1 MLKQVNKSLMTFV
14 IKLWVSECA
23 MLRFRSLASVVPM
36 AIAAFLA
43 RGELFADTHP
53 CIAVADTSVQLT
65 SLPWQSSLHV
75 SFTSDPANATVRVQ
89 VIDHAEAADFAVI
102 DDIDAKEGGSC
113 QSSQP
118 PQLVS
123 ITKGFSASDPVIY
136 LTQDGPADYRIFVQS
151 KTFSMLDAAA
161 LIVGAR
167 GGRLHG
173 PSASL

>member
-1 MLKQVNKSLMTFV
+1 
-14 IKLWVSECA
+14 
-23 MLRFRSLASVVPM
+23 MLRFRVLASVVPL
-36 AIAAFLA
+36 AVTAFLA
-43 RGELFADTHP
+43 RGELFSDAHP

-75 SFTSDPANATVRVQ
+75 SFTSNPADATVRVQ
-89 VIDHAEAADFAVI
+89 VIDRAEAADFAVI
-102 DDIDAKEGGSC
+102 DGTEGAEGGAC
-113 QSSQP
+113 QASQP

-123 ITKGFSASDPVIY
+123 ISRGFSASGPVIY

-167 GGRLHG
+167 STHPRAR
-173 PSASL
+173 SASL